1 MCENLVVRLQFLEKE
16 TFLKT
21 KTSPVLPVSFA
32 CWIFPNLSAPSV
44 IDPWYLYSELDHKVF
59 LFFISEYKEE
69 VTSHRLLT
77 NKAWNCPWFTQNLRF
92 GRIFILD
99 QLFLSDS
106 LPNNFVKIWLVLEP
120 NFENPI
126 VREFWKLSQVF
137 AARSNY
143 ICKFWHSVALP
154 GIESHSPACKA
165 KTVFIIVI
173 F

>member
-1 MCENLVVRLQFLEKE
+1 MCH
-16 TFLKT
+16 
-21 KTSPVLPVSFA
+21 VSFA
-32 CWIFPNLSAPSV
+32 CWIFPNLSAPPSS
-44 IDPWYLYSELDHKVF
+44 IHDTFTRNWTTRCFYSLYLN
-59 LFFISEYKEE
+59 KEE

-143 ICKFWHSVALP
+143 ICKFWHSLALP
-154 GIESHSPACKA
+154 GIESHSRACKA